1 MKIYKYKNLEY
12 TGENRCGPYTVL
24 NTIIAAFLSLIV
36 AQKSR
41 VSGYAAFAVSVGL
54 IYIRGYLVPGTPTL
68 TKQYLPERVLYQFG
82 KKPELQTKTG
92 LWSATDAPSDDA
104 VSDSQELGDSKLDL
118 DDYLLTEEVLKPCEN
133 QQDLCLTRRF
143 KQAWNSEISELSDV
157 KLKPRE
163 AASGLGFETN
173 AEKFDIN
180 HYGNA
185 CELVVD
191 SRTVGQWPS
200 RSALLADIS
209 AAHVLSEWSV
219 RWDTLKSEQR
229 GQILHG
235 LRLFLE
241 ECPGKVGTVS
251 MNQEMVESCCS

>member
-1 MKIYKYKNLEY
+1 M
-12 TGENRCGPYTVL
+12 
-24 NTIIAAFLSLIV
+24 
-36 AQKSR
+36 
-41 VSGYAAFAVSVGL
+41 
-54 IYIRGYLVPGTPTL
+54 
-68 TKQYLPERVLYQFG
+68 
-82 KKPELQTKTG
+82 
-92 LWSATDAPSDDA
+92 
-104 VSDSQELGDSKLDL
+104 
-118 DDYLLTEEVLKPCEN
+118 
-133 QQDLCLTRRF
+133 
-143 KQAWNSEISELSDV
+143 

-251 MNQEMVESCCS
+251 MNQEMVESCCSSYEVVIISCDETGDRLFEQPVHEPDSTLGPTSAHW